1 MLESVLT
8 YIKAEALIHAQSFH
22 SSTKRRAL
30 MNDKQLRQDVLD
42 ELDFE
47 PSIDAANIGVAVD
60 EGVVTLTGHVA
71 SYAQKTTAEE
81 AVRRVKGVLALANE
95 VEIRYPSEKKTSDDE
110 IAKRVL
116 SILKWNEVVPQ
127 EGVQISVEKGWVT
140 LTGQVAWQF
149 QRKAAEDAVRKLS
162 GVTGLINNI
171 EIKPT
176 VSAYDVK
183 EKIES
188 ALTRH
193 AEIEAKGIKVTIR
206 DGNKVSLEGRVDSW
220 DERAAVENAAWS
232 VAGVKSVDDR
242 LTITPSY
249 QEDY

>member
-1 MLESVLT
+1 MD
-8 YIKAEALIHAQSFH
+8 
-22 SSTKRRAL
+22 
-30 MNDKQLRQDVLD
+30 NKQLRQHVLD

-47 PSIDAANIGVAVD
+47 PSIDAANIGIAAD

-95 VEIRYPSEKKTSDDE
+95 IEIRYPSDKKTSDDE

-116 SILKWNEVVPQ
+116 NILKWNEVVPQ
-127 EGVQISVEKGWVT
+127 EGLQVSVEKGWVT
-140 LTGQVAWQF
+140 LTGEVAWQF
-149 QRKAAEDAVRKLS
+149 QRKAAEDAVRKLT
-162 GVTGLINNI
+162 GVTGVINNI
-171 EIKPT
+171 AIKPT

-183 EKIES
+183 EKIER

-193 AEIEAKGIKVTIR
+193 AEIEAKGIKVTVH
-206 DGNKVSLEGRVDSW
+206 DGNKVSLEGKVDNW

-232 VAGVKSVDDR
+232 VAGVQSVDDR
-242 LTITPSY
+242 LKIMPLFRQGY
-249 QEDY
+249 

>member
-1 MLESVLT
+1 MDD
-8 YIKAEALIHAQSFH
+8 
-22 SSTKRRAL
+22 KR
-30 MNDKQLRQDVLD
+30 LRQDILD

-71 SYAQKTTAEE
+71 SYAQKTAAEE

-95 VEIRYPSEKKTSDDE
+95 VEIRYPGDKKTSDGE
-110 IAKRVL
+110 IAKRAL
-116 SILKWNEVVPQ
+116 SILKWNEVVPK
-127 EGVQISVEKGWVT
+127 EGIQISVERGWVI

-149 QRKAAEDAVRKLS
+149 QRKAAEEAVRKLS
-162 GVTGLINNI
+162 GVLGVINDI
-171 EIKPT
+171 EIKPA

-193 AEIEAKGIKVTIR
+193 AEIEAQEIKVTVR
-206 DGNKVSLEGRVDSW
+206 DGNKVLLEGKVDNL
-220 DERAAVENAAWS
+220 DERMAVENAAWS

-242 LTITPSY
+242 LTITPLFHEEY
-249 QEDY
+249 

>member
-1 MLESVLT
+1 M
-8 YIKAEALIHAQSFH
+8 K
-22 SSTKRRAL
+22 
-30 MNDKQLRQDVLD
+30 DKQVRQHVSD

-47 PSIDAANIGVAVD
+47 PSIDAANIGIAVD

-95 VEIRYPSEKKTSDDE
+95 IEIRYPSDKKTSDDE

-116 SILKWNEVVPQ
+116 NILKWNEVVPQ
-127 EGVQISVEKGWVT
+127 EGLQVSVEKGWVT
-140 LTGQVAWQF
+140 LTGEVAWQF
-149 QRKAAEDAVRKLS
+149 QRKAVEDAVRKLT
-162 GVTGLINNI
+162 GVTGVINDI
-171 EIKPT
+171 AIKPA

-193 AEIEAKGIKVTIR
+193 AEIEAKGIKVTVR
-206 DGNKVSLEGRVDSW
+206 DGNKVSLEGKVDNW

-232 VAGVKSVDDR
+232 VAGVQSVDDR
-242 LTITPSY
+242 LTITPLFR
-249 QEDY
+249 QDY

>member
-1 MLESVLT
+1 MDD
-8 YIKAEALIHAQSFH
+8 
-22 SSTKRRAL
+22 KR
-30 MNDKQLRQDVLD
+30 LRQDILD

-71 SYAQKTTAEE
+71 SYAQKTAAEE

-95 VEIRYPSEKKTSDDE
+95 VEIRYPGDKKTSDGE
-110 IAKRVL
+110 IAKRAL
-116 SILKWNEVVPQ
+116 SILKWNEVVPK
-127 EGVQISVEKGWVT
+127 EGIQISVERGWVI
-140 LTGQVAWQF
+140 LTGQVTWQF
-149 QRKAAEDAVRKLS
+149 QRKAAEEAVRKLS
-162 GVTGLINNI
+162 GVLGVINDI
-171 EIKPT
+171 EIKPA

-193 AEIEAKGIKVTIR
+193 AEIEAQEIKVTVR
-206 DGNKVSLEGRVDSW
+206 DGNKVLLEGKVDNL
-220 DERAAVENAAWS
+220 DERMAVENAAWS

-242 LTITPSY
+242 LTITPLF
-249 QEDY
+249 QEEY